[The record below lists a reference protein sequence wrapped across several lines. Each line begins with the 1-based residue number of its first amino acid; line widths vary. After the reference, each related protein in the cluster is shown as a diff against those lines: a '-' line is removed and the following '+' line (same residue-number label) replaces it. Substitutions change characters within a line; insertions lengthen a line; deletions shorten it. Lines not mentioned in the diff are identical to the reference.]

1 MRGLRARLAAWAAV
15 IALVATGLP
24 GLWLTWRAYHAQRDQ
39 AFESQLALASSLAS
53 EIDAELGQAVA
64 AVEALATRPH
74 VLSDAGRLGLRLD
87 LVASSTDRLDDLL
100 VVNAQ
105 GHLVARAPL
114 VEAPPPFALA
124 ERQSLVSQAL
134 AARDQTLSIV
144 HREADGRIILRLAR
158 AASSNSV
165 VLGQLNLEAQGIG
178 SLELLRIGRKGFAYL
193 VEEDGQ
199 PLVLPSLAKALVN
212 DGENSKDLALT
223 FNGKPMVQVIKDVQ
237 GQDLLAVS
245 PLSTVNWA
253 VAVRRPLDE
262 VEAGA
267 RRMRR
272 ELIIF
277 VVLALLASGG
287 LAVALA
293 GPLVR
298 RLLSLSTAA
307 RRMESGTLDPDELE
321 NPPAGDEIGLVSSAL
336 AHLARALRQQ
346 SIEREQAHA
355 RALAAERRLAR
366 SERLASL
373 GQLAA
378 GLAHELNS
386 PLMVIQ
392 GAANEAMGL
401 PPKAAKPWLQRM
413 RNESLRCSR
422 LVHELLDFARPR
434 PPAWREFDLAEL
446 TREAFATAA
455 AGRAEAHPLALQAP
469 QPKVRGDRDQF
480 QQVLINLFANAM
492 DAMPQGGG
500 IAVTLKT
507 LPKGRGW
514 SLSVRDQG
522 AGVPARQRE
531 SIFRPF
537 FTNKPGGT
545 GLGLAISRNLV
556 TGHGGSLRCVLVR
569 GKGACFRADWPA
581 SKGGEHG

>member
-39 AFESQLALASSLAS
+39 AFESQLALASSLAA
-53 EIDAELGQAVA
+53 EIDAELGQAVS
-64 AVEALATRPH
+64 AVEALATRPR

-105 GHLVARAPL
+105 GHLVERAPL

-144 HREADGRIILRLAR
+144 HHEAGGRIILRLAR

-178 SLELLRIGRKGFAYL
+178 SLELLKIGSRGFAYL
-193 VEEDGQ
+193 LEEDGQ
-199 PLVLPSLAKALVN
+199 ALVLPSLAKRL
-212 DGENSKDLALT
+212 GPESSKDLTLS
-223 FNGKPMVQVIKDVQ
+223 FNGKSLVQVISSAT

-245 PLSTVNWA
+245 PLATVNWA
-253 VAVRRPLDE
+253 VAVRRPLSE

-277 VVLALLASGG
+277 VVIALLASGG

-293 GPLVR
+293 GPLVQ

-307 RRMESGTLDPDELE
+307 RRMESGTLDPAEME
-321 NPPAGDEIGLVSSAL
+321 NPPATDEIGLVSSAL
-336 AHLARALRQQ
+336 AHLARALSQQ
-346 SIEREQAHA
+346 RLAREQAHA

-392 GAANEAMGL
+392 GAADEAMGL
-401 PPKAAKPWLQRM
+401 QPKAAKPWLQRV

-446 TREAFATAA
+446 AREAFATAG
-455 AGRAEAHPLALQAP
+455 AGRKQAYPLALQTP

-480 QQVLINLFANAM
+480 QQVLINLFSNAM
-492 DAMPQGGG
+492 DAMPEGGP
-500 IAVTLKT
+500 INAILKA
-507 LPKGRGW
+507 LPQGW
-514 SLSVRDQG
+514 SLSIRDQG

-556 TGHGGSLRCVLVR
+556 TGHGGSLRCVAVR
-569 GKGACFRADWPA
+569 GKGACFRVDWPA
-581 SKGGEHG
+581 SKGGKHG